1 MFVTFGAAGD
11 VNMTFPFGTEKKVS
25 IKMTVR
31 RYLFVADRADTLY
44 PGPWDGITVRTAVDC
59 TGLVFSVKTFI
70 NTGYYVFARIK
81 V

>member
-1 MFVTFGAAGD
+1 MTFGAAGD
-11 VNMTFPFGTEKKVS
+11 VNMTFPFGTEKKVG

-31 RYLFVADRADTLY
+31 RNLLVAYRTGTLY
-44 PGPWDGITVRTAVDC
+44 PGSWNRVTVRAAVDC